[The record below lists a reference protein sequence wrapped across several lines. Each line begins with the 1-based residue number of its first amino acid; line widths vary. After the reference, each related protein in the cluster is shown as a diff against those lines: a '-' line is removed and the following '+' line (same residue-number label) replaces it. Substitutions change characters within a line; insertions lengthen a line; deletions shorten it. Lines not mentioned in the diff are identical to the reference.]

1 MAPLITE
8 PKDCAIRDTRCVT
21 VAKPKRE
28 VGRSGTAVVK
38 GELRDAELGVD
49 ICDNEYRP
57 NGSSVPKDGERC
69 LISHALQKSEA
80 AAQLETW
87 GTD

>member
-8 PKDCAIRDTRCVT
+8 PDDCGLRDTLCVT
-21 VAKPKRE
+21 IAKPRRE

-38 GELRDAELGVD
+38 GKLRDAELGVD
-49 ICDNEYRP
+49 ICDNDFRP
-57 NGSSVPKDGERC
+57 QGSSVPTDGERS
-69 LISHALQKSEA
+69 LISHALKKREA
-80 AAQLETW
+80 ASQLETW

>member
-49 ICDNEYRP
+49 ICDNEFRP
-57 NGSSVPKDGERC
+57 QGSSVSTDGERS
-69 LISHALQKSEA
+69 LISHALKKREA
-80 AAQLETW
+80 ASQLETW

>member
-8 PKDCAIRDTRCVT
+8 PEDCATRDTLCVT
-21 VAKPKRE
+21 IAKPRRE

-38 GELRDAELGVD
+38 GKLRDAELGVD
-49 ICDNEYRP
+49 ICDNEFRP
-57 NGSSVPKDGERC
+57 QGSSVPTDGERS
-69 LISHALQKSEA
+69 LISHALKKSEA

>member
-8 PKDCAIRDTRCVT
+8 PKDYAIRDTRCVN
-21 VAKPKRE
+21 VAKPRRE

-38 GELRDAELGVD
+38 GKLRDAELGVD
-49 ICDNEYRP
+49 ICDNEFRP
-57 NGSSVPKDGERC
+57 QGSTDGERS
-69 LISHALQKSEA
+69 LISHALKKSEA
-80 AAQLETW
+80 ASQLETW